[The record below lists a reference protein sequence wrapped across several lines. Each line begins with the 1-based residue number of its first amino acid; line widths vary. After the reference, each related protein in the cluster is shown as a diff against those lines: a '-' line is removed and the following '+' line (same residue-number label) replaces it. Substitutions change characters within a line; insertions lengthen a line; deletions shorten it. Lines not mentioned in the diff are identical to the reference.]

1 MVTVAFQVVDVVR
14 TELRSRSPMWKVEA
28 GGLVGEATG
37 ADVEVKVGRGVADA
51 GSIVFVDSGVG
62 VAGAE
67 VAVKVGRVV
76 AVGGMDVKVGKG
88 VGDAG
93 SVVFVGRGVGVSG
106 IAEAVN
112 VGRNVAVATGAPASH

>member
-37 ADVEVKVGRGVADA
+37 ADV
-51 GSIVFVDSGVG
+51 
-62 VAGAE
+62 
-67 VAVKVGRVV
+67 AVKVGRAV
-76 AVGGMDVKVGKG
+76 AVAGMDVKVGRG

-106 IAEAVN
+106 IAVAVN